1 MFGEEVMSKDM
12 DYDLTVILPAY
23 NEEEN
28 LEKCVHETIK
38 SFNQL
43 KKSYEIIIIENGSKD
58 KTFEIAKKLVESH
71 SFITAVHLDI
81 ATVTGAIRRGYELAR
96 GKVVIN
102 LDVDL
107 ATEMSHLEELVS
119 YTDNFDIVTGSRYL
133 DKTGVKRTWN
143 RLLLSL
149 VFNNILVRG
158 LLGSKLKDN
167 NCGFRAF
174 KREVGINLY
183 RDVKDNYFFGLVEI
197 MIRAQKRGYKIKEF
211 PVKWTENSRKIGV
224 KRIMQFLI
232 PGLKLWIEF
241 LTTKPKI

>member
-1 MFGEEVMSKDM
+1 MSKDIE
-12 DYDLTVILPAY
+12 YDLTIILPAY

-28 LEKCVHETIK
+28 LEKCMQETIK
-38 SFNQL
+38 SINQL
-43 KKSYEIIIIENGSKD
+43 KKSYEVIIIENGSKD
-58 KTFEIAKKLVESH
+58 KTFEIAKKIAEKY
-71 SFITAVHLDI
+71 SFVTAVHLDI
-81 ATVTGAIRRGYELAR
+81 ATVTGAIRKGYEIAR

-107 ATEMSHLEELVS
+107 ATDMVHLEELVR
-119 YTDNFDIVTGSRYL
+119 YTNDFDIVTGSRYL
-133 DKTGVKRTWN
+133 DGTGVKRTWD

-174 KREVGINLY
+174 KREVGIDLY
-183 RDVKDNYFFGLVEI
+183 LVVKDNYFFGLVEI
-197 MIRAQKRGYKIKEF
+197 MIRAQKKGYKIKEF
-211 PVKWTENSRKIGV
+211 PITWTENPRKIGV

-232 PGLKLWIEF
+232 PGLKLWVEF
-241 LTTKPKI
+241 LTTKPKSLQNK

>member
-1 MFGEEVMSKDM
+1 MPKDTE
-12 DYDLTVILPAY
+12 YDLTIILPAY

-28 LEKCVHETIK
+28 LEKCIDETIK
-38 SFNQL
+38 SVNQL

-58 KTFEIAKKLVESH
+58 KTFEIAKKIADKY
-71 SFITAVHLDI
+71 SFVIAVHLDI
-81 ATVTGAIRRGYELAR
+81 ATVTGAIRKGYELAR
-96 GKVVIN
+96 GNIVIN

-107 ATEMSHLEELVS
+107 ATDMVHLEELVR
-119 YTDNFDIVTGSRYL
+119 YANDFDVVTGSRYL
-133 DKTGVKRTWN
+133 DSTEVKRTWD
-143 RLLLSL
+143 RLLMSL

-174 KREVGINLY
+174 KKEVGINLY
-183 RDVKDNYFFGLVEI
+183 QEVKDNYFFGLVEI
-197 MIRAQKRGYKIKEF
+197 MIRAQKKGYKIKEF
-211 PVKWTENSRKIGV
+211 PIKWTENPRKIGI

-241 LTTKPKI
+241 LTTKPKNLEK